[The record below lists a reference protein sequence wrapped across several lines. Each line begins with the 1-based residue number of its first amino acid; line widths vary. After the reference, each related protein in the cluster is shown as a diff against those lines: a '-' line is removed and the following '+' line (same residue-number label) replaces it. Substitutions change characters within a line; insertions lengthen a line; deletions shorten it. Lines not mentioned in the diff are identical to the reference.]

1 MLAFHSLAHGG
12 EMTEHNAGYKLLFS
26 DPNITRSLLADF
38 LPPEWLSQ
46 LDVSQLVGGEPGY
59 LFRVSH

>member
-1 MLAFHSLAHGG
+1 
-12 EMTEHNAGYKLLFS
+12 MTEHNAGYKLLFS